1 MRSQRSSLEITECRA
16 GVAVGKNCQDT
27 AGVAR
32 QPNVVVLLQAGLRLE
47 APGRKIRV
55 VFSMDGGGKEFNG
68 EADFE

>member
-1 MRSQRSSLEITECRA
+1 MLR
-16 GVAVGKNCQDT
+16 GKNCQDT

-47 APGRKIRV
+47 APGRKIAV
-55 VFSMDGGGKEFNG
+55 VFSMDGGGKDFNG